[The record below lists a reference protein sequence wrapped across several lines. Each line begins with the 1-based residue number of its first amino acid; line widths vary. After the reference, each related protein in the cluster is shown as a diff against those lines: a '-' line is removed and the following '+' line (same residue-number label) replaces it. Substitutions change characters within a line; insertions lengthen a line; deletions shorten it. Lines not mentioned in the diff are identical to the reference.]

1 MGFKTLFADA
11 EICVQP
17 PYRFPQLHPK
27 RMQGKVPW
35 LRDMTW
41 AVDCLL
47 QKYVADIL
55 RKLIVEWWRPR
66 WQLKREV
73 LDHIQLNRKACPKD
87 ACAVDF
93 YPPPPIKW
101 HASVE
106 QYESIIQDAE
116 ERGLWNKQWQTQ
128 HFSRSCRSNFCR
140 FYPSNPHLDTVIRLP
155 LISHLKVYPPGN

>member
-1 MGFKTLFADA
+1 
-11 EICVQP
+11 
-17 PYRFPQLHPK
+17 
-27 RMQGKVPW
+27 MQGKAPW
-35 LRDMTW
+35 LYDMTW
-41 AVDCLL
+41 AVDSLL

-55 RKLIVEWWRPR
+55 RKLIVEWWRQR
-66 WQLKREV
+66 WQLKSEV
-73 LDHIQLNRKACPKD
+73 FYYIQLNRKACPKD

-128 HFSRSCRSNFCR
+128 HLREAVEATICFYQSNQ
-140 FYPSNPHLDTVIRLP
+140 HLDNQVATHFP
-155 LISHLKVYPPGN
+155 LQGVSILGQQGQVKGAGASHFPT